1 MHETKAKVLSL
12 LSLQMSMFNFLSG
25 LSNLQQR
32 IIAGITG
39 GAIVI
44 NAIYWSEWSYF
55 VLFFAI
61 CFLANL
67 EFYDL
72 LIADKKKPNKL
83 FGTVIG
89 MVIYT
94 LVFVI
99 EKEYISS
106 KFFLTLFPL
115 CAFIF
120 IYELYYSK
128 KKPFNNVAYT
138 ILGILYVSIP
148 FSVMHVATF
157 ANGQY
162 SWQICLG
169 CLFLLWAS
177 DTGAYFAG
185 KNFGRTKLFPRVSPG
200 KTWEGSLGGGL
211 TSIGIAVLI
220 SNFFTELNVWQWV
233 CLAIIIVI
241 AGSYGDLVES
251 SFKRSLK
258 IKDSGSAIPGHGGFL
273 DRFDGWLLSAPFI
286 ATFLEIFRNIHFN

>member
-1 MHETKAKVLSL
+1 
-12 LSLQMSMFNFLSG
+12 MFSFLNGLNNF
-25 LSNLQQR
+25 QQR
-32 IIAGITG
+32 VIAGIVG
-39 GAIVI
+39 GLIVI

-89 MVIYT
+89 MCIYT
-94 LVFVI
+94 LVFLI
-99 EKEYISS
+99 EKGMISG
-106 KFFLTLFPL
+106 KFYLTLFPL

-120 IYELYYSK
+120 IYELYYNTK

-138 ILGILYVSIP
+138 ILGVLYVSVP
-148 FSVMHVATF
+148 FSVMHVSTF
-157 ANGQY
+157 VNGNY

-169 CLFLLWAS
+169 ALFLLWAS
-177 DTGAYFAG
+177 DTGAYFSG
-185 KNFGRTKLFPRVSPG
+185 KNFGRTKLFKRVSPG

-211 TSIGIAVLI
+211 LSILVAIVI
-220 SNFFTELNVWQWV
+220 SRFFAELTVWQWISLSV
-233 CLAIIIVI
+233 IIVI
-241 AGSYGDLVES
+241 AGNYGDLIES
-251 SFKRSLK
+251 SFKRSLE

-273 DRFDGWLLSAPFI
+273 DRFDGWLLASPFM
-286 ATFLEIFRNIHFN
+286 AVFLEIFRNVSLN

>member
-1 MHETKAKVLSL
+1 
-12 LSLQMSMFNFLSG
+12 MFGFLSH
-25 LSNLQQR
+25 LTNLQQR
-32 IIAGITG
+32 VIAGLSG
-39 GAIVI
+39 MAIVI
-44 NAIYWSEWSYF
+44 NGIYWNEWSYF
-55 VLFFAI
+55 LLFFII

-72 LIADKKKPNKL
+72 LIADRKKPNKL

-89 MVIYT
+89 MCIYT
-94 LVFVI
+94 LVFLI
-99 EKEYISS
+99 EKELISG
-106 KFFLTLFPL
+106 KFYLTLFPL

-120 IYELYYSK
+120 IYELYYSR

-157 ANGQY
+157 VDGAY

-169 CLFLLWAS
+169 CLLLLWGS

-200 KTWEGSLGGGL
+200 KTWEGTIGGGI
-211 TSIGIAVLI
+211 TSICGAVGI
-220 SNFFTELNVWQWV
+220 SYFFKELTLWQWV
-233 CLAIIIVI
+233 CLAVIIVV

-286 ATFLEIFRNIHFN
+286 ATFLEIFRNIRID